1 LQTGQYG
8 GGIWMSSCNS
18 STYGFRTN
26 SIGMGR
32 GSALLLER
40 FVAIGFTKLTFTKL
54 TFTILRMADILVLV
68 DIFLF
73 YCYPLSI
80 LYELE

>member
-1 LQTGQYG
+1 
-8 GGIWMSSCNS
+8 MSSCNS

-40 FVAIGFTKLTFTKL
+40 FVAIGFTILTFTKLTFTKLTFTKL
-54 TFTILRMADILVLV
+54 TFTILRMVDILVLV